1 MNLTISRKAHFN
13 AAHKLYRPDWSDKKN
28 ESVFGKCANENFHG
42 HNYDLTVSLT
52 GKVNPETGYVYDL
65 GKLKDIIK
73 QEVEDYLDHKNL
85 NLDIP
90 EFKNLNPTAENI
102 AILIYDRL
110 INHFKPD
117 YKLKMNVLNLQ
128 HHWSPLLTEELA
140 KEDLVIDLLPQVHRK
155 AYKAGKN
162 VVRIDFSVI
171 TKGKKTAA
179 GHFGKAGKGEL
190 IKYIATNQITDVKG
204 LADFEYDGFHWDK
217 KLNTFVKET

>member
-13 AAHKLYRPDWSDKKN
+13 AAHKLYRPDWSDEKN

-52 GKVNPETGYVYDL
+52 GKVDPETGYVYDL

-117 YKLKMNVLNLQ
+117 YKLK
-128 HHWSPLLTEELA
+128 
-140 KEDLVIDLLPQVHRK
+140 
-155 AYKAGKN
+155 
-162 VVRIDFSVI
+162 I
-171 TKGKKTAA
+171 T
-179 GHFGKAGKGEL
+179 L
-190 IKYIATNQITDVKG
+190 
-204 LADFEYDGFHWDK
+204 FETPR
-217 KLNTFVKET
+217 NFVEYSG

>member
-13 AAHKLYRPDWSDKKN
+13 AAHKLYRPDWSDEKN
-28 ESVFGKCANENFHG
+28 ESVFGKCANDNFHG

-52 GKVNPETGYVYDL
+52 GKVDTETGYVYDL

-73 QEVEDYLDHKNL
+73 KEVEDYLDHKNL

-117 YKLKMNVLNLQ
+117 YKLK
-128 HHWSPLLTEELA
+128 
-140 KEDLVIDLLPQVHRK
+140 
-155 AYKAGKN
+155 
-162 VVRIDFSVI
+162 I
-171 TKGKKTAA
+171 T
-179 GHFGKAGKGEL
+179 L
-190 IKYIATNQITDVKG
+190 
-204 LADFEYDGFHWDK
+204 FETPR
-217 KLNTFVKET
+217 NFVEYSG